1 MYYKLFLYKTCQ
13 PQLLLLYLRYFFSL
27 FPFGNIR
34 LAIPGDRSLDSTRN
48 HYQTKGENM
57 QIKTYFEKSLC
68 ESAGLFSLQKKQ
80 ADLFLLSQTGL
91 ITYRQL
97 ALCNLHG
104 KTETAGRLSLK
115 TLEKDGLI
123 QSRKLP
129 NQHQN
134 KYYFLTPK
142 GRSILKS
149 LFPPILLEYLQISL
163 EKRLPAG
170 GHPQRKRDRKH
181 PDLLSCFSTQMLPHC
196 KAFLLPVSCSPAFYE
211 NMVYL

>member
-1 MYYKLFLYKTCQ
+1 
-13 PQLLLLYLRYFFSL
+13 
-27 FPFGNIR
+27 
-34 LAIPGDRSLDSTRN
+34 
-48 HYQTKGENM
+48 M

-149 LFPPILLEYLQISL
+149 LFPPTTIYLWLISLTASKELPILLLKLL
-163 EKRLPAG
+163 ECRE
-170 GHPQRKRDRKH
+170 Q
-181 PDLLSCFSTQMLPHC
+181 S
-196 KAFLLPVSCSPAFYE
+196 
-211 NMVYL
+211 VYRIPPWTSRP

>member
-1 MYYKLFLYKTCQ
+1 
-13 PQLLLLYLRYFFSL
+13 
-27 FPFGNIR
+27 
-34 LAIPGDRSLDSTRN
+34 
-48 HYQTKGENM
+48 M

-149 LFPPILLEYLQISL
+149 LFPPFIFIRPESYRYRIPLQNTW
-163 EKRLPAG
+163 
-170 GHPQRKRDRKH
+170 QKH
-181 PDLLSCFSTQMLPHC
+181 YCTDD
-196 KAFLLPVSCSPAFYE
+196 
-211 NMVYL
+211 

>member
-1 MYYKLFLYKTCQ
+1 
-13 PQLLLLYLRYFFSL
+13 
-27 FPFGNIR
+27 
-34 LAIPGDRSLDSTRN
+34 
-48 HYQTKGENM
+48 M

-149 LFPPILLEYLQISL
+149 LFPPILLEYLQISPKNAYRQAHSRYTTESGQTIFIL
-163 EKRLPAG
+163 FISV
-170 GHPQRKRDRKH
+170 PQ
-181 PDLLSCFSTQMLPHC
+181 
-196 KAFLLPVSCSPAFYE
+196 KAIQYHGF
-211 NMVYL
+211 

>member
-1 MYYKLFLYKTCQ
+1 
-13 PQLLLLYLRYFFSL
+13 
-27 FPFGNIR
+27 
-34 LAIPGDRSLDSTRN
+34 
-48 HYQTKGENM
+48 M

-149 LFPPILLEYLQISL
+149 LFPPTTIYLWLISLTASKELPILLL
-163 EKRLPAG
+163 
-170 GHPQRKRDRKH
+170 
-181 PDLLSCFSTQMLPHC
+181 
-196 KAFLLPVSCSPAFYE
+196 
-211 NMVYL
+211 

>member
-1 MYYKLFLYKTCQ
+1 
-13 PQLLLLYLRYFFSL
+13 
-27 FPFGNIR
+27 
-34 LAIPGDRSLDSTRN
+34 
-48 HYQTKGENM
+48 M

-149 LFPPILLEYLQISL
+149 LFPPFIFIRPESYRYRIPLQNTGTMS
-163 EKRLPAG
+163 
-170 GHPQRKRDRKH
+170 RK
-181 PDLLSCFSTQMLPHC
+181 ST
-196 KAFLLPVSCSPAFYE
+196 S
-211 NMVYL
+211 